1 MTCFTPLRR
10 RSPRSPQLTAE
21 ARVAANIATTERVDE
36 TPRGARP

>member
-10 RSPRSPQLTAE
+10 RSPQLTAE